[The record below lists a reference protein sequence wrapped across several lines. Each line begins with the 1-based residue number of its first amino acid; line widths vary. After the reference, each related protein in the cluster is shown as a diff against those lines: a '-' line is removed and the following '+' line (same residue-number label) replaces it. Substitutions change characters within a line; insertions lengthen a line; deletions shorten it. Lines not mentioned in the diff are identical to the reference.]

1 MALIPKFSK
10 IKIVDKDGEQLEFS
24 YIAERNGNWFSHLG
38 NLNLHTHY
46 HLAISILDIH
56 SIEMHICMH

>member
-24 YIAERNGNWFSHLG
+24 YIAERNEIGSV
-38 NLNLHTHY
+38 T
-46 HLAISILDIH
+46 LAT
-56 SIEMHICMH
+56 